1 VHGRPSLRRR
11 AAILLATLWIG
22 CGAAASIGAT
32 PASATA
38 SDVIAQS
45 APAESPGDDG
55 ARVAASVRAEVPQ
68 LAAGVIVIALGLSV
82 LLLAAVVGQSS
93 DIALAYFGIFAS
105 LYGLRTVALTHA
117 TARLYGVDLSTLERV
132 DAAITYVLNIPLLL
146 FIERVFGPGWR
157 SSITRVRQA

>member
-68 LAAGVIVIALGLSV
+68 LAAGVIALGLSV

-132 DAAITYVLNIPLLL
+132 DAAITDVLNIPLLL